1 MVKLANVDGCFLLIS
16 GEANGGCYT
25 CIIWERGNGS
35 CFGNI
40 GAIDLFSNEFLGC
53 LFVMLIALLQR
64 LYDPDS
70 GVIALDEI
78 KICQLQL
85 KWLRQQ
91 MGVVSLEPVLF
102 NDNIRANIAYG
113 KGGNS
118 TEAEIKVASK
128 LANC

>member
-1 MVKLANVDGCFLLIS
+1 MTRNICLILEADSWTSKLMAARQF
-16 GEANGGCYT
+16 
-25 CIIWERGNGS
+25 
-35 CFGNI
+35 
-40 GAIDLFSNEFLGC
+40 
-53 LFVMLIALLQR
+53 
-64 LYDPDS
+64 